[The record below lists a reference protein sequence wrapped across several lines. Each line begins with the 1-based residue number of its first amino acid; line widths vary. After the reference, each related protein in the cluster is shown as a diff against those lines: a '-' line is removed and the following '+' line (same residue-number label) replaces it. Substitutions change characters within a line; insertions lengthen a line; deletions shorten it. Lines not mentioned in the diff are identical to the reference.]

1 MRGRFLLLVVAVSA
15 FACTNSDRVTT
26 TTTPGDSV
34 GSPPPPPPPGS
45 GDYEM
50 IDLAPGA
57 MSAQA
62 TAINDDG
69 TIVGV
74 RADSGSEA
82 YDFIYKNGVMR
93 PLVGANNVPR
103 ADCCTPTP
111 AALSAT
117 EKIAGGSGI
126 FVALWD
132 APDATPRAHHAG

>member
-1 MRGRFLLLVVAVSA
+1 MRGLAAHHRVGFLLLFVVGA

-26 TTTPGDSV
+26 TTTV
-34 GSPPPPPPPGS
+34 GPPPPPPPPPPPAGS

-93 PLVGANNVPR
+93 PLVGADVPR
-103 ADCCTPTP
+103 ADCCAPTPT
-111 AALSAT
+111 ALSAT
-117 EKIAGGSGI
+117 EKIAGGSGT

-132 APDATPRAHHAG
+132 S